1 MKELFKPTQ
10 LKELCQEYGLSPSKR
25 YGQNYLISKGIV
37 QKIIDAAELK
47 KTDTIVEIGPGFGV
61 LTCAMAPHVRRVVA
75 FEIEKKLQSYWE
87 EKQKEY
93 PNVEIIWGNALK
105 ELKAQSSKLKGNY
118 KIIANLPYQ
127 ITSHA
132 LRVVLEAESKPERM
146 IVMVQKEV
154 AERIVARPGKM
165 SLLSVSVQYF
175 GEPRLVAKVSKGNFW
190 PAPKV
195 DSAVLSIDVYK
206 TKGTRADERF
216 FQTVRAGF
224 QNKRK
229 QLWRNISRGLGI
241 PGDAVKAVVAD
252 VALDSAVRAEA
263 LSVEQWKDIS
273 KRLA

>member
-1 MKELFKPTQ
+1 
-10 LKELCQEYGLSPSKR
+10 
-25 YGQNYLISKGIV
+25 
-37 QKIIDAAELK
+37 
-47 KTDTIVEIGPGFGV
+47 
-61 LTCAMAPHVRRVVA
+61 MAPHVRRVVA